1 MHSAIFCKLLF
12 SDGNSHFLILFVWY
26 HFNYM
31 SLPKQWVSEWL
42 YLQEHLA
49 DDEGRAERDFQF
61 IMTHSGTKHDIPGQG
76 LCYRQL
82 VTSTNLWSITGVFLT
97 TLVEKKALSVQ
108 QFNSGKDEEMGSSSC
123 CSLKRMT
130 LSLHLVI
137 LTENRAWDT

>member
-1 MHSAIFCKLLF
+1 
-12 SDGNSHFLILFVWY
+12 
-26 HFNYM
+26 M

-82 VTSTNLWSITGVFLT
+82 VTRTNLWSITGVFLT

-108 QFNSGKDEEMGSSSC
+108 EVNSLIQGKMKKWGVVHAVHWKEWPCSC
-123 CSLKRMT
+123 
-130 LSLHLVI
+130 I
-137 LTENRAWDT
+137 LWYLQKIELGIPNDGNKGVREIQEPVWYK